1 MKTLKIVQLV
11 VWLVII
17 AFLLTVML
25 MFTFGKMNFPRFMG
39 NEKQVELLQQT
50 EAVNGITGIT
60 MDLYSTD
67 VVIKPSSSDEI
78 TISYRGP
85 ESLKD
90 KLDVT
95 VSVDNGELT
104 IKQNRTQ
111 QFFFLWNLTSKI
123 IEISLPQSYTNRID
137 FKNASG
143 NLSISGDYQLTSF
156 SSRMTSGDVN
166 LENIASPDFS
176 VDSTSGNVTLG
187 TIAAANIS
195 ITMTSGNLR
204 AASITGDGNI
214 KTLSGDVRIDSLTGN
229 DQLFMTSG
237 NINVSSFSG
246 SGSVS
251 CSSGNIDITI
261 AESSGDFSAKTNSG
275 NVDITLEEAASYM
288 IEANCTSG
296 NVSANFPMS
305 FSDNKNHATG
315 QVGNTEQSQL
325 NVRTTSGNIHLT
337 A

>member
-11 VWLVII
+11 VWLGII

-25 MFTFGKMNFPRFMG
+25 MFTFGNVNFPSFKS

-50 EAVNGITGIT
+50 ENVKGITGIT

-78 TISYRGP
+78 MISYRGP

-90 KLDVT
+90 KLDIT
-95 VSVDNGELT
+95 VSVDNGVLT

-123 IEISLPQSYTNRID
+123 IEISLPQSYANRID
-137 FKNASG
+137 LENASG
-143 NLSISGDYQLTSF
+143 NLNISGDYQLTSF
-156 SSRMTSGDVN
+156 NSRMTSGDVN
-166 LENIASPDFS
+166 LENIACPDFS
-176 VDSTSGNVTLG
+176 VDCTSGNVTIG
-187 TIAAANIS
+187 TIDAQNIT
-195 ITMTSGNLR
+195 ITMTSGNLK
-204 AASITGDGNI
+204 ASSITGDGNL
-214 KTLSGDVRIDSLTGN
+214 KTLSGDIRIDSLTGN
-229 DQLFMTSG
+229 DQLFVTSG

-251 CSSGNIDITI
+251 CSSGNIDIII
-261 AESSGDFSAKTNSG
+261 AKSSGDFSAKTNSG
-275 NVDITLEEAASYM
+275 NVDIALEEAASYI

-315 QVGNTEQSQL
+315 QVGNAEQNQL
-325 NVRTTSGNIHLT
+325 SISTTSGNIHLS

>member
-1 MKTLKIVQLV
+1 MKTLKILQLV

-17 AFLLTVML
+17 AFLLTFML
-25 MFTFGKMNFPRFMG
+25 MFTFGKVNFPRFMG

-50 EAVNGITGIT
+50 ENVNGITGIT

-78 TISYRGP
+78 LISYRGP

-123 IEISLPQSYTNRID
+123 IELSLPQSYTNRID
-137 FKNASG
+137 FENASG

-166 LENIASPDFS
+166 LENIACPDFS

-187 TIAAANIS
+187 TIAATNIS

-214 KTLSGDVRIDSLTGN
+214 KTLSGDIRIESLTGN

-305 FSDNKNHATG
+305 FSDNKNHAAG
-315 QVGNTEQSQL
+315 QVGNAEQSQL
-325 NVRTTSGNIHLT
+325 DVRTTSGNIHLT